1 MANVQG
7 AWVGG
12 AAQGA
17 GASDQKVEHLTGHAV
32 QCSEADKAQ
41 LQQAMYEFPPTPEA
55 AQLRLDH
62 VNPKDYA
69 HTRNALDGAV
79 THLSPYLTHG
89 FLSVPDVASAMYHHY
104 RLGVQHKLIYELG
117 WREYFQHMHHH
128 LGEGIGQSLREGVLP
143 ASEYTLE
150 LPEDVRHAC
159 TRVPAIDNAIRM
171 LYTTGYLHNHARL
184 WLASYVV
191 HLRKVHW
198 RIAADW
204 MYSHLL
210 DGDVASNYLSW
221 QWVAA
226 TGSGKPYLFNADTVE
241 KFAPEIWHSRDTSV
255 DVSYELMD
263 ILARSAATV
272 AQVRKNELAWDEPQV
287 YTAPPEVFGFVK
299 PQASDVLGKHVWLV
313 HPWALADLPPDLPA
327 ETVCVAVAFAEHAQA
342 HPWNALR
349 WNFVGERMAA
359 LSPHRWLG
367 SGPEVCEALA
377 SAQSVQTVAHL
388 CLPDLSSAQVHLRPA
403 PRLFRFIDKPMDSF
417 SKWWV
422 QVNKNVRHLQQL
434 VYPLPA
440 RKS

>member
-1 MANVQG
+1 ME
-7 AWVGG
+7 
-12 AAQGA
+12 A
-17 GASDQKVEHLTGHAV
+17 GIWLGMMLSVAKRTRHNRKNL
-32 QCSEADKAQ
+32 
-41 LQQAMYEFPPTPEA
+41 MYEFPPTPQA

-89 FLSVPDVASAMYHHY
+89 FLTVPEVASAMYHQH
-104 RLGVQHKLIYELG
+104 RVGVQHKLIYELG

-128 LGEGIGQSLREGVLP
+128 LGVGIAQPLRTGVLP
-143 ASEYTLE
+143 ESEYSTE

-159 TRVPAIDNAIRM
+159 TRVPVIDHAIRM

-184 WLASYVV
+184 WVASYIV

-198 RIAADW
+198 RVAADW

-226 TGSGKPYLFNADTVE
+226 TGSSKPYLFNADTVE
-241 KFAPEIWHSRDTSV
+241 KFAPETWHSRGTSI

-263 ILARSAATV
+263 ILASSPATV
-272 AQVRKNELAWDEPQV
+272 AQVHTNELAWDEPL
-287 YTAPPEVFGFVK
+287 ALIRPPAELGFTEPV
-299 PQASDVLGKHVWLV
+299 AANVSGKHVWLV
-313 HPWALADLPPDLPA
+313 HPWVLADLPKDLP
-327 ETVCVAVAFAEHAQA
+327 EDVVCVAVVFAEHAQA
-342 HPWNALR
+342 HPWNTLR

-359 LSPHRWLG
+359 LASHRWFA
-367 SGPEVCEALA
+367 SAEEVLQALA
-377 SAQSVQTVAHL
+377 DAQSVQTVAHL
-388 CLPDLSSAQVHLRPA
+388 CLPDLPQSSVQLRPA
-403 PRLFRFIDKPMDSF
+403 PRLFRHIDKPMDSF

-434 VYPLPA
+434 VYPLPTRTPA
-440 RKS
+440 P

>member
-1 MANVQG
+1 MQALFC
-7 AWVGG
+7 
-12 AAQGA
+12 AA
-17 GASDQKVEHLTGHAV
+17 TGIWLGMPESVAKRTRHNR
-32 QCSEADKAQ
+32 KN
-41 LQQAMYEFPPTPEA
+41 LMYEFPPTPQA

-62 VNPKDYA
+62 VSPKDYA
-69 HTRNALDGAV
+69 HSRNALDGAV

-89 FLSVPDVASAMYHHY
+89 FLSVPDVASAMYHQY
-104 RLGVQHKLIYELG
+104 RVGVQHKLIYELG

-128 LGEGIGQSLREGVLP
+128 LGDGIAQSLHEGVLP
-143 ASEYTLE
+143 ESDYSTE

-159 TRVPAIDNAIRM
+159 TRVPVIDNAIRM

-184 WLASYVV
+184 WVASYIV

-198 RIAADW
+198 RVAADW

-226 TGSGKPYLFNADTVE
+226 TGSNKPYLFNADTVE
-241 KFAPEIWHSRDTSV
+241 KFAPEIWHSRGTSV

-263 ILARSAATV
+263 ILANSAATV
-272 AQVRKNELAWDEPQV
+272 AQVRKNELAWDEPAV
-287 YTAPPEVFGFVK
+287 FTEPPAELGFTK
-299 PQASDVLGKHVWLV
+299 PAANDVMGKQVWLV
-313 HPWALADLPPDLPA
+313 HPWVLADLPNDLPA
-327 ETVCVAVAFAEHAQA
+327 DVLCVAVAFAEHTQA

-359 LSPHRWLG
+359 LTSHRWFG
-367 SGPEVCEALA
+367 STEEVLAALA
-377 SAQSVQTVAHL
+377 GAQSVQTVAHL
-388 CLPDLSSAQVHLRPA
+388 CLPDLFAAHVQLRPS
-403 PRLFRFIDKPMDSF
+403 PRLFRHLDKQMDSF

-434 VYPLPA
+434 VYPLPV
-440 RKS
+440 RKDVS

>member
-1 MANVQG
+1 
-7 AWVGG
+7 
-12 AAQGA
+12 
-17 GASDQKVEHLTGHAV
+17 
-32 QCSEADKAQ
+32 
-41 LQQAMYEFPPTPEA
+41 MYEFPPTPEA

-62 VNPKDYA
+62 VSPKDYA

-89 FLSVPDVASAMYHHY
+89 LLSVPDVASVMYHKY

-128 LGEGIGQSLREGVLP
+128 LGDGIGQSLHEGVLTDE
-143 ASEYTLE
+143 SYSRE
-150 LPEDVRHAC
+150 LPEDLRHAC
-159 TRVPAIDNAIRM
+159 TRVPAIDSAIRM

-198 RIAADW
+198 RVGADW

-210 DGDVASNYLSW
+210 DGDLASNYLSW

-226 TGSGKPYLFNADTVE
+226 TGSSKPYLFTAETVE
-241 KFAPEIWHSRDTSV
+241 KFAPEIWHSRGSSI

-263 ILARSAATV
+263 ILAHSAATV
-272 AQVRKNELAWDEPQV
+272 TQVRKNELAWDEPEV
-287 YTAPPEVFGFVK
+287 LTAPPEVLGFEK
-299 PQASDVLGKHVWLV
+299 PRPQVVADQHVWLV
-313 HPWALADLPPDLPA
+313 HPWALADLPTDLPA
-327 ETVCVAVAFAEHAQA
+327 GVVCVAVAFSEHTQS

-349 WNFVGERMAA
+349 WHFVGERMAA
-359 LSPHRWLG
+359 LTPHCWFG
-367 SGPEVCEALA
+367 SAEDVCQALA
-377 SAQSVQTVAHL
+377 GAQSVQTLSHL
-388 CLPDLSSAQVHLRPA
+388 CLPELTAAQVQCRPP
-403 PRLFRFIDKPMDSF
+403 PRLFRHIEKPMDSF

-440 RKS
+440 RKL

>member
-1 MANVQG
+1 
-7 AWVGG
+7 
-12 AAQGA
+12 
-17 GASDQKVEHLTGHAV
+17 
-32 QCSEADKAQ
+32 
-41 LQQAMYEFPPTPEA
+41 MYEFPPTPEA

-62 VNPKDYA
+62 VSPKDYA

-89 FLSVPDVASAMYHHY
+89 LLSVPDVASVMYHKY

-128 LGEGIGQSLREGVLP
+128 LGDGIGQSLHEGVL
-143 ASEYTLE
+143 ADESYSRE
-150 LPEDVRHAC
+150 LPEDLRHAC
-159 TRVPAIDNAIRM
+159 TRVPAIDSAIRM

-198 RIAADW
+198 RVGADW

-210 DGDVASNYLSW
+210 DGDLASNYLSW

-226 TGSGKPYLFNADTVE
+226 TGSSKPYLFTAETVE
-241 KFAPEIWHSRDTSV
+241 KFAPEIWHSRGSSI

-263 ILARSAATV
+263 ILAHSAATV
-272 AQVRKNELAWDEPQV
+272 TQVRKNELAWDEPEV
-287 YTAPPEVFGFVK
+287 LTAPPEVLGFEK
-299 PQASDVLGKHVWLV
+299 PRAQVVADQHVWLV
-313 HPWALADLPPDLPA
+313 HPWALADLPTDLPA
-327 ETVCVAVAFAEHAQA
+327 GVVCVAVAFSEHTQS

-349 WNFVGERMAA
+349 WHFVGERMAA
-359 LSPHRWLG
+359 LTPHCWFG
-367 SGPEVCEALA
+367 SAEDVCQALA
-377 SAQSVQTVAHL
+377 GAQSVQTLSHL
-388 CLPDLSSAQVHLRPA
+388 CLPELTAAQVQCRPP
-403 PRLFRFIDKPMDSF
+403 PRLFRHIEKPMDSF

-440 RKS
+440 RKL